1 MFLLYRNQIND
12 LYGTSIDQCYM
23 IGTLDCKRNNQI
35 SYYQVRIFVQLFQQR
50 EEASYDIENQTNYPG
65 VGSKLRFINQLN
77 IIDPDDKEGLPVYQV
92 LDRKGVITN
101 QEEDP
106 QVSEF
111 ALVALLIK
119 ASLKWILITRLICKS
134 FRR

>member
-1 MFLLYRNQIND
+1 M
-12 LYGTSIDQCYM
+12 
-23 IGTLDCKRNNQI
+23 
-35 SYYQVRIFVQLFQQR
+35 FQQR

-65 VGSKLRFINQLN
+65 VGSKLRFVNQLN